1 MATAEELIAQGDP
14 AGALQALQQQVR
26 AKAADPQLR
35 VFLFQLLCVLGQ
47 WQRAHD
53 QLKVCGE
60 LDAGTLAMV
69 NTYGAALQCEVA
81 RDAVFAGRHL
91 PHVFGPPAA
100 WVALLAQAL
109 QLDAQGH
116 SAEAAALRSQA
127 LEQAPASAGTAQVHA
142 GSTDSAG
149 SKDSAD
155 MPANEQAFNWIADA
169 DSRLGPVL
177 EVIINGRYGWVPFM
191 HLHEVTIEPVTDLRD
206 LVWAPA
212 HLEFTNGG
220 DTVALLPVRYPG
232 AVTGVATGVGT
243 GVATDAAL
251 QMSRKTEWLEM
262 PHGQFSGC
270 GQRVLATDAAE
281 FGLLELRRLTLTPQ
295 AQLEPG
301 TPG

>member
-1 MATAEELIAQGDP
+1 MATAEELLALGDP
-14 AGALQALQQQVR
+14 AAALQALQQQVR
-26 AKAADPQLR
+26 SKAADPQLR

-81 RDAVFAGRHL
+81 RVAVFAGRHL

-116 SAEAAALRSQA
+116 AEQAAALRGQA
-127 LEQAPASAGTAQVHA
+127 LDQAPASAGVAH
-142 GSTDSAG
+142 SHSATPEG
-149 SKDSAD
+149 
-155 MPANEQAFNWIADA
+155 PAAEQNFAWIADA

-177 EVIINGRYGWVPFM
+177 EVIINGRYGWVPFV
-191 HLHEVTIEPVTDLRD
+191 HLREVTIEPVTDLRD

-212 HLEFTNGG
+212 HLEFINGG

-232 AVTGVATGVGT
+232 L
-243 GVATDAAL
+243 ATDAAL
-251 QMSRKTEWLEM
+251 QMSRKTEWDET
-262 PHGQFSGC
+262 PHSQYIGR
-270 GQRVLATDAAE
+270 GQRVLATDATE
-281 FGLLELRRLTLTPQ
+281 FGVLELQRLAFDATPPDS
-295 AQLEPG
+295 A
-301 TPG
+301 T